1 MNFLKK
7 IFSPSCLIISL
18 FLLIYTFYKSEIHFD
33 GKKSDFYITYYILSI
48 ILIIFSI
55 FTFLFNQKIKEYS
68 IISIIS
74 IVVSLYLFEAYLNF
88 YGKIINVKKK
98 IYKNETGIKFD
109 TRTRYEIYKDLKKI
123 DNNIK
128 LNVSPSNYIDTDN
141 TFYPLSAI
149 SNSKTIFCNENG
161 YYSIY
166 QSDRYGFNNPDT
178 EWDQEEVEYL
188 LVGDSY
194 VHGACVNRPN
204 DIASVLRTL
213 SDKSVL
219 NLGFSGNGPLIQY
232 ATLREYL
239 NSNVKK
245 VLWIYFEGNDLTRDL
260 DKELENKILKN
271 YLSDLNFTQNLKLR
285 QKEINVYANEL
296 IEIERKWESF
306 SYNFLRFIKIYSVR
320 YLLTPKT
327 KPQLKKGLQ
336 PEFKEIIRL
345 VKDLT
350 YENRIKLYFI
360 YLPEYGRYKP
370 NYNNQTYI
378 LVKKFVNQL
387 NIPFIDLHINVFKKE
402 KNPLKLS
409 PFQLPGHYTV
419 EGYKKIADTIYKS
432 TQN

>member
-327 KPQLKKGLQ
+327 KPQLKKRLQ

>member
-33 GKKSDFYITYYILSI
+33 GKHSDFYITYYILSV

-88 YGKIINVKKK
+88 YATITNTKKK
-98 IYKNETGIKFD
+98 IYKNETGIKYD

-128 LNVSPSNYIDTDN
+128 LNVSPSNYIDTDRS
-141 TFYPLSAI
+141 FYPLSAI

-188 LVGDSY
+188 LVGDSF

-271 YLSDLNFTQNLKLR
+271 YLSDLNFTQNLKLK
-285 QKEINVYANEL
+285 QKEIDVYANEL

-306 SYNFLRFIKIYSVR
+306 SYNFLRFIKIYSIR

-327 KPQLKKGLQ
+327 KPQPKKELQ

-345 VKDLT
+345 VRDLT
-350 YENRIKLYFI
+350 NENRIKLYFV
-360 YLPEYGRYKP
+360 YLPEYSRYTP
-370 NYNNQTYI
+370 NYNNPTYI

-419 EGYKKIADTIYKS
+419 EGYKKIADTIYKY

>member
-188 LVGDSY
+188 LVGDSF

-327 KPQLKKGLQ
+327 KPQLKKRLQ

>member
-1 MNFLKK
+1 M
-7 IFSPSCLIISL
+7 
-18 FLLIYTFYKSEIHFD
+18 
-33 GKKSDFYITYYILSI
+33 
-48 ILIIFSI
+48 
-55 FTFLFNQKIKEYS
+55 
-68 IISIIS
+68 
-74 IVVSLYLFEAYLNF
+74 
-88 YGKIINVKKK
+88 
-98 IYKNETGIKFD
+98 
-109 TRTRYEIYKDLKKI
+109 
-123 DNNIK
+123 
-128 LNVSPSNYIDTDN
+128 
-141 TFYPLSAI
+141 SAI

-188 LVGDSY
+188 LVGDSF

-327 KPQLKKGLQ
+327 KPQLKKRLQ